1 MTAPARRGLLVLAY
15 HAISPSWRH
24 PLSTTP
30 EAFRSQL
37 GLLAARGYRGVTFSD
52 AARSP
57 SRERRVAVT
66 FDDAFRSAAVHGRPI
81 IDELGWP
88 ATVFVPTTPVTTREP
103 MNWLGGQGGEVES
116 MTWDD
121 VEELAA
127 HGWEVGSHTRTHR
140 LLSALAPAEA
150 AEELAGSREEI
161 VTRTGR
167 CDAISYAWGEVVPTV
182 VEAARSVGYSTGSG
196 LAGQFRFGDPM
207 RVPRVAIADA
217 DGTGAR
223 FRLKISPL
231 FWRTRAT
238 PAWGL
243 VERARPASSPAE
255 SAAQSSAKV

>member
-37 GLLAARGYRGVTFSD
+37 ALLVARGYRAVTFSD

-81 IDELGWP
+81 LDELGWP
-88 ATVFVPTTPVTTREP
+88 ATVFVPTTPVTTREA
-103 MNWLGGQGGEVES
+103 MHWLGGQGGEVES

-127 HGWEVGSHTRTHR
+127 HGWEVGSHSRTHR
-140 LLSALAPAEA
+140 LLSELPPAEA
-150 AEELAGSREEI
+150 AEELAGSLEE
-161 VTRTGR
+161 VSGHVGC
-167 CDAISYAWGEVVPTV
+167 CDAISYPWGEVVPAV
-182 VEAARSVGYSTGSG
+182 VEAARRAGYSTGSG
-196 LAGQFRFGDPM
+196 LGGRFGFGDPM

-217 DGTGAR
+217 DGTGLR
-223 FRLKISPL
+223 FRLKISRL
-231 FWRTRAT
+231 FWRARAT
-238 PAWGL
+238 PPWAL
-243 VERARPASSPAE
+243 VERARPASSPAK

>member
-1 MTAPARRGLLVLAY
+1 MTTPARRGLLVLAY

-52 AARSP
+52 AATSP
-57 SRERRVAVT
+57 SRDRRVAVT
-66 FDDAFRSAAVHGRPI
+66 FDDAFRSAALHGKPI
-81 IDELGWP
+81 LGEFGWP

-103 MNWLGGQGGEVES
+103 MHWLGGQGGEVES

-121 VEELAA
+121 LEELAA
-127 HGWEVGSHTRTHR
+127 HGWEVGSHSRTHR
-140 LLSALAPAEA
+140 LLSELPSAEA

-161 VTRTGR
+161 RVRIGS
-167 CDAISYAWGEVVPTV
+167 CDGISYPWGEVGPTV
-182 VEAARSVGYSTGSG
+182 VEAARSAGYSTGSG
-196 LAGQFRFGDPM
+196 LAGRFRFGDPM

-217 DGTGAR
+217 DGTGRR

-231 FWRTRAT
+231 FWRARAT
-238 PAWGL
+238 PAWAL
-243 VERARPASSPAE
+243 VERARPGSSPAE

>member
-1 MTAPARRGLLVLAY
+1 LVLAY

-30 EAFRSQL
+30 EAFRSQVR
-37 GLLAARGYRGVTFSD
+37 LLAARGYRGVTFSD

-57 SRERRVAVT
+57 SRDRRVAVT
-66 FDDAFRSAAVHGRPI
+66 FDDAFRSAAVHGRPVL
-81 IDELGWP
+81 DELGWP
-88 ATVFVPTTPVTTREP
+88 ATVFVPTTPVTTRES
-103 MNWLGGQGGEVES
+103 MNWLGGQAGEVEA

-121 VEELAA
+121 VEELVTR
-127 HGWEVGSHTRTHR
+127 GWEVGSHSRTHR
-140 LLSALAPAEA
+140 LLSALPPAEA

-161 VTRTGR
+161 CARLGR
-167 CDAISYAWGEVVPTV
+167 CDGISYPWGEVGATV
-182 VEAARSVGYSTGSG
+182 VEAARSAGYSTGSG
-196 LAGQFRFGDPM
+196 LAGRFTFGDPM

-217 DGTGAR
+217 DRTGVR

-231 FWRTRAT
+231 FWRARAT
-238 PAWGL
+238 PAWAL

>member
-1 MTAPARRGLLVLAY
+1 MAAPARRGLLVLAY
-15 HAISPSWRH
+15 HAISSSWRH

-37 GLLAARGYRGVTFSD
+37 ALLAARGYRGVTFSD

-57 SRERRVAVT
+57 SRDRRVAVT
-66 FDDAFRSAAVHGRPI
+66 FDDAFRSAAVHGRPVL
-81 IDELGWP
+81 DELGWP
-88 ATVFVPTTPVTTREP
+88 ATVFVPTTPVTTRES
-103 MNWLGGQGGEVES
+103 MHWLGGQGGEVES
-116 MTWDD
+116 MTWED

-140 LLSALAPAEA
+140 LLSELPPAEA
-150 AEELAGSREEI
+150 GEELAGSREEI
-161 VTRTGR
+161 RARLGR
-167 CDAISYAWGEVVPTV
+167 CDGISYPWGEVGPTV
-182 VEAARSVGYSTGSG
+182 VEAARSAGYSTGSG
-196 LAGQFRFGDPM
+196 LAGRFRFGDPM
-207 RVPRVAIADA
+207 RVPRVAIAAA
-217 DGTGAR
+217 DGTGLR

-255 SAAQSSAKV
+255 NAGRSSAKV